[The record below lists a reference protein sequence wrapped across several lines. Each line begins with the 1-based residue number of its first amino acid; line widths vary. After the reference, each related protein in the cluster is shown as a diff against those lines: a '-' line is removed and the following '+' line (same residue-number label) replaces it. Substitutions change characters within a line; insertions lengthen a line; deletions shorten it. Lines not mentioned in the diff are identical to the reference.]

1 MKIICVNGYAR
12 SGKDEFCNYAF
23 TNRGLVYPFSTID
36 KVKQIATDLGWD
48 GVKDKKGRKFLS
60 DLKDCLTEYN
70 DLPSRYIIAE
80 IDNRMSVIDD
90 EYYDDVVFLVQM
102 REPEEIK
109 RWKEMYDARAL
120 LIQRP
125 SFGGDW
131 GNHADDNVL
140 LGEYD
145 YELNND
151 GSLKEWEDKT
161 IKFIDMVRKEK
172 DWESHV

>member
-12 SGKDEFCNYAF
+12 SGKDTFCEYAF
-23 TNRGLVYPFSTID
+23 VNRGLVYNHSTID
-36 KVKQIATDLGWD
+36 IVKKIAVDIGWD
-48 GVKDKKGRKFLS
+48 GVKDEKGRKFLS

-70 DLPSRYIIAE
+70 DLPTQCVLRQIRTKLSIVLDE
-80 IDNRMSVIDD
+80 ENHDD
-90 EYYDDVVFLVQM
+90 TIFLVQM

-109 RWKEMYDARAL
+109 RWKEDYGARAL

-131 GNHADDNVL
+131 GNHADDDVL

-145 YELNND
+145 YKLDNN

-161 IKFIDMVRKEK
+161 IEFIDMIRKEN
-172 DWESHV
+172 WESHV